1 MRAGPRRNVRNHG
14 GGKGRPLFGGLLSR
28 GASRFR
34 LEELE
39 ELAINPQGKNA
50 NRGMERRIFSRRKS
64 ARIQRATTGRFRGAC
79 SSRGGCNL
87 SKRAPVGADGDALH
101 KLQVVGC
108 FLRGSPAA
116 AKLNIKMPRISGRS
130 DTDPGRLHE
139 GRSVPCTIATRFID
153 ETLIINCESVSI

>member
-1 MRAGPRRNVRNHG
+1 MAALPGFAWKNSKNWR
-14 GGKGRPLFGGLLSR
+14 
-28 GASRFR
+28 
-34 LEELE
+34 
-39 ELAINPQGKNA
+39 INPRVKMGNGA
-50 NRGMERRIFSRRKS
+50 FDRRIFCGGNPKRESNVVQRQAGFVARVPRGEGVIYRSERRY
-64 ARIQRATTGRFRGAC
+64 
-79 SSRGGCNL
+79 
-87 SKRAPVGADGDALH
+87 GDALH

>member
-1 MRAGPRRNVRNHG
+1 MHALRRRQNVRNQG
-14 GGKGRPLFGGLLSR
+14 GGGG
-28 GASRFR
+28 AC
-34 LEELE
+34 
-39 ELAINPQGKNA
+39 LAALPGFAWKNSKNWRINPRVKMRTGEWSVWSSNFL
-50 NRGMERRIFSRRKS
+50 RWKS
-64 ARIQRATTGRFRGAC
+64 KARIQRATTGRFRGAC
-79 SSRGGCNL
+79 SSRGEGVIYR
-87 SKRAPVGADGDALH
+87 SERRYGDALH

-139 GRSVPCTIATRFID
+139 GKSVPCTIATRFID